1 MSQKVRRMRLDRKLT
16 TGTAINMISVRKNE
30 NTQIKLENN
39 SNKKL

>member
-16 TGTAINMISVRKNE
+16 IGTAINMISVRKNK

-39 SNKKL
+39 SNKKQ